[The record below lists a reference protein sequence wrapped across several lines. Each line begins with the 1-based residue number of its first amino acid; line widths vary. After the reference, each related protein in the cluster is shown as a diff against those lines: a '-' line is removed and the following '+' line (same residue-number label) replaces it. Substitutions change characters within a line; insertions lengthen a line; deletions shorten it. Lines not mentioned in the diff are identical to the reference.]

1 MGDIIFELS
10 KKELLEYVTIAPLE
24 EFKKFW
30 KEAKQISP
38 DPDDVLYLAVA
49 LSLGCA
55 LWSND
60 KDLKEGQSRV
70 LVVTTEELTKLLGL

>member
-1 MGDIIFELS
+1 MKLVVD
-10 KKELLEYVTIAPLE
+10 
-24 EFKKFW
+24 
-30 KEAKQISP
+30 AKQTSP

-55 LWSND
+55 IWSND

-70 LVVTTEELTKLLGL
+70 VVVTTEDLTKLLGL